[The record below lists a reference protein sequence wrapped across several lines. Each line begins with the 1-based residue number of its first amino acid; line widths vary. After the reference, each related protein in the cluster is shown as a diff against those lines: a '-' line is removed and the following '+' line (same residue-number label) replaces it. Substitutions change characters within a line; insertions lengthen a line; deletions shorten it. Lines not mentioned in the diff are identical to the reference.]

1 MKVFKKIL
9 RWIGYALIF
18 FFVSSITAVVVLK
31 WMPVYY
37 TPLMVFKSAG
47 NLFSNKS
54 TAINHEWVPLDSITH
69 HMPQAVIASEDNLFE
84 QHHGFDFEQIYLAR
98 LEALRG
104 GRERGA
110 STISQQ
116 TAKNVFLWQGHSWV
130 RKGLEAYFTFLIE
143 HIWGKKRIMEVY
155 LNSIEMGDGIY
166 GVQAC
171 ANENFH
177 KNASELTQSDAAL
190 IAATLPNPLKF
201 DSANPSRYLEKRR
214 KQIIAG
220 MNYLRSNNIA
230 PDWGVDPATIKHDA
244 TPQAGQ
250 KSNKKSKK
258 RRR

>member
-1 MKVFKKIL
+1 
-9 RWIGYALIF
+9 
-18 FFVSSITAVVVLK
+18 
-31 WMPVYY
+31 
-37 TPLMVFKSAG
+37 
-47 NLFSNKS
+47 
-54 TAINHEWVPLDSITH
+54 
-69 HMPQAVIASEDNLFE
+69 
-84 QHHGFDFEQIYLAR
+84 
-98 LEALRG
+98 
-104 GRERGA
+104 
-110 STISQQ
+110 
-116 TAKNVFLWQGHSWV
+116 
-130 RKGLEAYFTFLIE
+130 
-143 HIWGKKRIMEVY
+143 
-155 LNSIEMGDGIY
+155 MGDGIY

-250 KSNKKSKK
+250 
-258 RRR
+258 